1 MGTAVSPVL
10 HVDPEW
16 KPVLDEI
23 GFNLE
28 FVFDSDRVK
37 PWRTL
42 GDRENCTLDIP
53 RDGGVSRLHIK
64 RFPARSGFPTDAD
77 HEVYGLRL
85 LADAS
90 VPSAKLV
97 ASGHGSDLRSFVA
110 IEDLYGY
117 QAADKLITSG
127 TPFQTL
133 LNPLADLAALLH
145 ERGLHHRDLYLCHFF
160 VSLTP
165 TLDVRLIDAARVGKL
180 PGLFMRQ
187 RWIVKD
193 LAQLWYSTLAL
204 PITDGERLQLFQ
216 RYCSRRRLVADDL
229 LLRSIHRKVRW
240 IEAHDR
246 KLNQSQPGRN
256 ISIPDDDDE

>member
-1 MGTAVSPVL
+1 MGTAVSPIL
-10 HVDPEW
+10 NIDPEW
-16 KPVLDEI
+16 KSVLEPI
-23 GFNLE
+23 GFDLDL
-28 FVFDSDRVK
+28 VFDSHRVK

-53 RDGGVSRLHIK
+53 RDGGSVTRLHVK
-64 RFPARSGFPTDAD
+64 RFPPRASLPTDAD
-77 HEVYGLRL
+77 CEVQGYRL
-85 LADAS
+85 LAAAK
-90 VPSAKLV
+90 VPSARLV
-97 ASGHGSDLRSFVA
+97 ASGHGADLRSFIAV
-110 IEDLYGY
+110 EDLAGY
-117 QAADKLITSG
+117 QPADKLIESG
-127 TPFQTL
+127 TPFATL

-160 VSLTP
+160 VTLTP
-165 TLDVRLIDAARVGKL
+165 SIDIRLIDAARVNKL

-193 LAQLWYSTLAL
+193 LAQLWFSTLAL
-204 PITDGERLQLFQ
+204 PVTDAQRLALFQ

-246 KLNQSQPGRN
+246 KLNQREPHRN
-256 ISIPDDDDE
+256 ISIPDE